1 MAITNAHLHW
11 FNLKCPHPQGSKAF
25 RMAKAKLD
33 NATAADLARLRA
45 EFALYKDGSIP
56 VTHYSLYDEWFASV
70 GSVKTEQVNMKG
82 IQRHGTKYRVQNV
95 SIGSYKG
102 GHLIHWIKQSRKG
115 MLSLPKLMRIRG
127 RNTPTLCNILFIL

>member
-11 FNLKCPHPQGSKAF
+11 FKLKCPYPQGSKAF

-33 NATAADLARLRA
+33 NATAADLERLRA
-45 EFALYKDGSIP
+45 EFELYKDGSIP

-82 IQRHGTKYRVQNV
+82 IQRVPESGHVQ
-95 SIGSYKG
+95 
-102 GHLIHWIKQSRKG
+102 
-115 MLSLPKLMRIRG
+115 
-127 RNTPTLCNILFIL
+127 ILFFTDRQYQLSQSYHGKRAKTPSQQKPSQLTLF